1 MKKILLILLSLLV
14 TLCTKGQGKPY
25 GGPIGNSVERYAPP
39 EHYVL
44 LKNLFKEN
52 EEFKAQL
59 VKVGDWNDSSFMIC
73 VLKKGEN
80 HYGVQDWVPVFTCNL
95 GSFIFDYNLIE
106 IEGSYFF
113 YYKVIKDKKQ
123 IWLRI
128 NILNLPKETPTL
140 LSAFLFYKLDF
151 IFSAKRFNSSLS
163 L

>member
-14 TLCTKGQGKPY
+14 TLCTRGQGKPY

-52 EEFKAQL
+52 TEYKAQL
-59 VKVGDWNDSSFMIC
+59 VKVGDINDSSFMVY

-80 HYGVQDWVPVFTCNL
+80 HYGVQDWIPLFSCNL
-95 GSFIFDYNLIE
+95 GPLIFDYQIIE

-113 YYKVIKDKKQ
+113 YYKIIKDKKQ

-151 IFSAKRFNSSLS
+151 IFSATTSASPSS
-163 L
+163 